1 MPAASFPPALAVLST
16 LAQRRLVQLPPG
28 FHKLWGLPLL
38 DQLPTPA
45 ALEFVAAAVGA
56 GQDAAVDSALWQPGM
71 LQWLRSAASSAASDS
86 IVVAAAA
93 VLRMAAAHA
102 AASSAARECGSSG
115 SRASEDTPSLGRLPP
130 TADLWWQWWQED
142 AALSARLA
150 ALIRGAVLLD
160 GLP

>member
-1 MPAASFPPALAVLST
+1 MLST

-38 DQLPTPA
+38 DQLPTQA

-93 VLRMAAAHA
+93 VLRMVDAPTAG
-102 AASSAARECGSSG
+102 SSAVRECGSSG
-115 SRASEDTPSLGRLPP
+115 SGASEDTPSLGRLPP
-130 TADLWWQWWQED
+130 AAYLWWHWWQED
-142 AALSARLA
+142 TALSARVA
-150 ALIRGAVLLD
+150 ALIRGAVLLNV
-160 GLP
+160 